1 MRMMLFES
9 NETDHLHRTNTQL
22 IDILRKADKKSSLSR
37 FLELPPE
44 LRNEIYKHAIA
55 DIVTEKTDLRV
66 RPASP
71 AICRINKQ
79 TRSESLPLFF
89 HSIDQNIIV
98 SLVPVGS
105 HRIQRAMICD
115 EYYNYFEKA
124 RKFGWL
130 QHMRRFHF
138 RLSEHA
144 PGRNSQTKKDKKAR
158 YHVKFASNMQN
169 VKTSPHEKNAKD
181 GLLPKL
187 EAGIANTTKGGNT
200 NMTGKKFNS
209 MITVFLDTV
218 DLYLAE

>member
-1 MRMMLFES
+1 MLFET
-9 NETDHLHRTNTQL
+9 NETDHLDRTNSQL
-22 IDILRKADKKSSLSR
+22 IDILVKADKKSSLSR

-55 DIVTEKTDLRV
+55 DIITNKTDLRV

-79 TRSESLPLFF
+79 TRSEALPLFL

-98 SLVPVGS
+98 SLVPAGP
-105 HRIQRAMICD
+105 HRLQRAVICD

-124 RKFGWL
+124 RKLGWL

-144 PGRNSQTKKDKKAR
+144 PGRNGRTEKDKKAR

-169 VKTSPHEKNAKD
+169 VKTSPHGKNVAD

-187 EAGIANTTKGGNT
+187 EAGIATTTEGGNPT
-200 NMTGKKFNS
+200 MTGKKFNL

>member
-1 MRMMLFES
+1 MFETS
-9 NETDHLHRTNTQL
+9 ETDHLNRTRPQL
-22 IDILRKADKKSSLSR
+22 IDILSKADQKSSLSR

-44 LRNEIYKHAIA
+44 LRNEIYKHAIM
-55 DIVTEKTDLRV
+55 DIITEKTDLRV

-98 SLVPVGS
+98 SLVAVGP

-115 EYYNYFEKA
+115 EYYDYFAKA
-124 RKFGWL
+124 RKLGWL

-144 PGRNSQTKKDKKAR
+144 PGRNGQTKKDKKAR

-169 VKTSPHEKNAKD
+169 VKTSPHEKSVRD

-187 EAGIANTTKGGNT
+187 EAGIATTTEGGKT
-200 NMTGKKFNS
+200 TMTGKKFNS
-209 MITVFLDTV
+209 MITVFLQTV
-218 DLYLAE
+218 NLYLAE

>member
-1 MRMMLFES
+1 MRMMLFET
-9 NETDHLHRTNTQL
+9 NETDHLNRTNTQL

-44 LRNEIYKHAIA
+44 LRNEIYKHAIS
-55 DIVTEKTDLRV
+55 DIITEKTDLRV

-98 SLVPVGS
+98 SLVPVGP
-105 HRIQRAMICD
+105 HRLQRAMICD

-138 RLSEHA
+138 RLSEHS
-144 PGRNSQTKKDKKAR
+144 PGRNSQRKKDKKAR
-158 YHVKFASNMQN
+158 YHVEYASNMQN
-169 VKTSPHEKNAKD
+169 VKTSPHEKSVRD
-181 GLLPKL
+181 DLLPKL
-187 EAGIANTTKGGNT
+187 EARIATTTEGRDT
-200 NMTGKKFNS
+200 TMTGKKFNS

>member
-1 MRMMLFES
+1 MFET
-9 NETDHLHRTNTQL
+9 NETDHLNRTKPQL
-22 IDILRKADKKSSLSR
+22 IDILSKADQKSSLSR

-55 DIVTEKTDLRV
+55 DIITEKTDLRV

-98 SLVPVGS
+98 SLVPVGPY
-105 HRIQRAMICD
+105 RIQRAMICD

-124 RKFGWL
+124 LKFGWL

-138 RLSEHA
+138 RLSDHA
-144 PGRNSQTKKDKKAR
+144 PGRNGQTKKDKKAR

-169 VKTSPHEKNAKD
+169 VKTLPHEKSARD

-187 EAGIANTTKGGNT
+187 QAGMATITDGGNT
-200 NMTGKKFNS
+200 TLTGKKFNS
-209 MITVFLDTV
+209 IITVFLDTV
-218 DLYLAE
+218 DQYLAE